1 MQILPG
7 ELSFDILKAKILRF
21 LSLVWNLIFILSE
34 LNLDQKTRLE
44 LEVTKN
50 E

>member
-1 MQILPG
+1 MQIRPD
-7 ELSFDILKAKILRF
+7 ELSFDILKDKILRF

-34 LNLDQKTRLE
+34 LNLDQKTGLE